1 MSTVVRGLREDH
13 WNIGRLLG
21 MLERQ
26 LDAMDTG
33 SDFDGD
39 YDLMRDIMTYMVRF
53 PDHTHHPKEDLMF
66 ERMRAHPLAPD
77 TERTIENLLVEHGAL
92 ARKGETF
99 HEALR
104 RAAVGAKSD
113 RQALLSMGR
122 DYVEFL
128 RAHARLEEET
138 VFIEAETLLGDADW
152 SEIAQA
158 FEAHTDPVFG
168 SVVDREFRA
177 LYQHIQNSA
186 YLKARQ

>member
-1 MSTVVRGLREDH
+1 
-13 WNIGRLLG
+13 
-21 MLERQ
+21 
-26 LDAMDTG
+26 
-33 SDFDGD
+33 
-39 YDLMRDIMTYMVRF
+39 MVRS
-53 PDHTHHPKEDLMF
+53 
-66 ERMRAHPLAPD
+66 R
-77 TERTIENLLVEHGAL
+77 G
-92 ARKGETF
+92 KGETF

-152 SEIAQA
+152 SEIARV

-186 YLKARQ
+186 YLKAQQ